1 MLTLVVGRPG
11 TGKSQYVRE
20 HLSCGIA
27 YDLDAIA
34 AALRLAAPHEEDHE
48 PSRGVANAPLPPFL
62 EQARRFVGEVFVV
75 RTAPTLDELQRI
87 MPDRIVVCTRQYV
100 EPAYSFDLLAYATR
114 ICDVMTYAEEH
125 GIELLLVP
133 EDVDA
138 T

>member
-20 HLSCGIA
+20 HLDCGIA

-34 AALRLAAPHEEDHE
+34 AALRLVAPHEEDHR
-48 PSRGVANAPLPPFL
+48 PSRSVANALLPPFL
-62 EQARRFVGEVFVV
+62 EQARCFVGAVFVV